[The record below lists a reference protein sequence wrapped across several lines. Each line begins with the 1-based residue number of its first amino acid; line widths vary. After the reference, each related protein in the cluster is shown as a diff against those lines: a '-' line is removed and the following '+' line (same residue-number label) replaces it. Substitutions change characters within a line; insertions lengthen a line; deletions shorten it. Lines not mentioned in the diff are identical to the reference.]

1 MTMNLSTNWLSK
13 KMQTKVDKIC
23 EKHRNLF
30 IVPSP
35 MISLLMDGTVNRA
48 RDISEGAKYNNYG
61 IHGTGIATAVDS
73 FGCNKKNIILRK
85 KV

>member
-1 MTMNLSTNWLSK
+1 
-13 KMQTKVDKIC
+13 MQTKVDEIC

-73 FGCNKKNIILRK
+73 LAVIKNIILRK
-85 KV
+85 KYKL